1 MNDFFTIEEINL
13 ICIYSGI
20 DRIKAIEGIAD
31 AMPDKDYDQDML
43 ELACT
48 TLKKLS
54 VITDEEF
61 SDMNL
66 TPAWD
71 EDEVYVEVPDL
82 YD

>member
-13 ICIYSGI
+13 ICIYSGT

-31 AMPDKDYDQDML
+31 AMPDIDYDQDMF

-48 TLKKLS
+48 TLRKLS

-61 SDMNL
+61 TDMNL

-71 EDEVYVEVPDL
+71 EDE
-82 YD
+82 